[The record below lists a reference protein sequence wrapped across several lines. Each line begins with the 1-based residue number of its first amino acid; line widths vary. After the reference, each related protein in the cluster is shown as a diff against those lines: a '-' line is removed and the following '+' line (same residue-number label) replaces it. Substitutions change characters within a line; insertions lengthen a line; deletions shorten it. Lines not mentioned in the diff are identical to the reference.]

1 MVSEME
7 RLEQFEELSLLQ
19 AWGAKLCLTIIGPS
33 QVKSTLPTGMWATTL
48 HHAMVI
54 RELAAR
60 QAVVTSA
67 MERVLRRSPDETS
80 RVDVMNELTAKIQKL
95 EELCS
100 WLKGLGVRICD
111 LLLGPL
117 PGQAQWAD
125 HLE

>member
-33 QVKSTLPTGMWATTL
+33 QVKSTLPTRMWATTL

-54 RELAAR
+54 RELAVR

-100 WLKGLGVRICD
+100 
-111 LLLGPL
+111 
-117 PGQAQWAD
+117 
-125 HLE
+125 

>member
-33 QVKSTLPTGMWATTL
+33 QVKSTLPTRMWATTL
-48 HHAMVI
+48 RHAMVI

-100 WLKGLGVRICD
+100 WLKGLGVRIYD